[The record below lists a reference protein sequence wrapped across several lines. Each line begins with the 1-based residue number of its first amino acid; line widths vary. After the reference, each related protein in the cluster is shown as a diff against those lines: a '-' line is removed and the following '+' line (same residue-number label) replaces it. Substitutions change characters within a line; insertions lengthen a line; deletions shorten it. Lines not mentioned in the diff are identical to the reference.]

1 MKEKQEIF
9 KGIVQNLVLSIEKI
23 TNRLEEVDKYTT
35 KSKNQI
41 FERIKRVESNF
52 VEILSGGQENPKKMF
67 AAFEDSI

>member
-52 VEILSGGQENPKKMF
+52 VEILSGGQQNPKKMF